1 MEQQFPDTDLPA
13 YCRQCRAAGGC
24 DATKGEVCPRPAV
37 LPECLPAMLAYDACE
52 TQWRVGPGGVVGLD
66 YTACIAT
73 LTLYLPRWEKEQ
85 PTADL
90 TVPELLDDLRTIEQG
105 LLTGMA
111 EKAEKERLQRES
123 QGHE

>member
-1 MEQQFPDTDLPA
+1 MEQEYPDTDLPA
-13 YCRQCRAAGGC
+13 YCRKCRERGGC
-24 DATKGEVCPRPAV
+24 GDACPRPAV
-37 LPECLPAMLAYDACE
+37 LPECLPALRAYDACE

-66 YTACIAT
+66 YAACIAT
-73 LTLYLPRWEKEQ
+73 LTLYLPRWNKEQ

-111 EKAEKERLQRES
+111 EKAAKEKENPPATTE
-123 QGHE
+123 